1 MFVHYFTFG
10 DPDNSEES
18 SSTRNWQVNGERGFL
33 WFGVYG
39 KTRRRDQTKLKKEL
53 KEQKYAQA
61 QKDIQLLETQIIQ
74 KKALERADDELMTSK
89 GIYDM
94 EYMGN
99 LEEEI
104 RQLEEKYAQAQK
116 ELQENAATSKSTTE
130 KIVSI
135 VDA

>member
-39 KTRRRDQTKLKKEL
+39 KTRRRDQTVKKGT
-53 KEQKYAQA
+53 
-61 QKDIQLLETQIIQ
+61 QKDLQLFETQINQ

-89 GIYDM
+89 GIYD
-94 EYMGN
+94 
-99 LEEEI
+99 LE
-104 RQLEEKYAQAQK
+104 AQK
-116 ELQENAATSKSTTE
+116 DLQENAARSTSE

-135 VDA
+135 VDANLFVFTHACR